1 MDVCESDGNS
11 PKASV
16 NGGRPPDVSLSDGS
30 SGGAGGELNASD
42 ILGKLGSDG
51 KSKSGILTVWKL
63 RLLDECAVS
72 CLLTEIPTLE
82 SMLDV
87 ETRVPSCG
95 RVGFGGLGVAVGMGR
110 SKKGVGS
117 GRAMGS
123 VLMRSSNAV
132 RSVCRGAL
140 CSPMGASP
148 SVSLINLSRSRLMSL
163 ATVPRSMADPPG

>member
-30 SGGAGGELNASD
+30 SGAAGGELNASD

-51 KSKSGILTVWKL
+51 KSKSGILTVWEL
-63 RLLDECAVS
+63 
-72 CLLTEIPTLE
+72 CLLAGIPTLE

-95 RVGFGGLGVAVGMGR
+95 RVGFGGLGVAVGIGR

-117 GRAMGS
+117 GRPMGS

-163 ATVPRSMADPPG
+163 ATVPRSIADPPG

>member
-30 SGGAGGELNASD
+30 SGAAGGELNASD

-51 KSKSGILTVWKL
+51 KSKSGILTVWEL
-63 RLLDECAVS
+63 RLLAG
-72 CLLTEIPTLE
+72 IPTLE

-117 GRAMGS
+117 GRPMGS

-140 CSPMGASP
+140 CSPIGASP

-163 ATVPRSMADPPG
+163 ATVPMSMADPPG

>member
-30 SGGAGGELNASD
+30 SGAAGGELNASD

-51 KSKSGILTVWKL
+51 KSKSGILTVWEL
-63 RLLDECAVS
+63 RLLAG
-72 CLLTEIPTLE
+72 IPTLE

-110 SKKGVGS
+110 LKKGVGS
-117 GRAMGS
+117 GRPMGS

-163 ATVPRSMADPPG
+163 ATVPRSIADPPG

>member
-16 NGGRPPDVSLSDGS
+16 NGGRLPDVSLSDGS
-30 SGGAGGELNASD
+30 SGAAGGELNASD

-51 KSKSGILTVWKL
+51 KSKSGILTVWEL
-63 RLLDECAVS
+63 RFLAG
-72 CLLTEIPTLE
+72 IPTLE

-117 GRAMGS
+117 GRPMGS

-163 ATVPRSMADPPG
+163 AAVPRSMADPPG

>member
-30 SGGAGGELNASD
+30 SGAAGGELNASD

-51 KSKSGILTVWKL
+51 KSKSGILTVWEL
-63 RLLDECAVS
+63 RLLAG
-72 CLLTEIPTLE
+72 IPTLE

-117 GRAMGS
+117 DRPMGS

-140 CSPMGASP
+140 CSPIGASP

-163 ATVPRSMADPPG
+163 ATVPMSMADPPG

>member
-51 KSKSGILTVWKL
+51 KSKSGILTVWEL
-63 RLLDECAVS
+63 RLLAG
-72 CLLTEIPTLE
+72 IPTLE

-117 GRAMGS
+117 GRPMGS

-163 ATVPRSMADPPG
+163 ATVPRSIADPPG

>member
-30 SGGAGGELNASD
+30 SGAAGGELNASD

-51 KSKSGILTVWKL
+51 KSKSGILTVWEL
-63 RLLDECAVS
+63 RLLAG
-72 CLLTEIPTLE
+72 IPTLE

-117 GRAMGS
+117 GRPMGS

-163 ATVPRSMADPPG
+163 AAVPMSMADPPG

>member
-30 SGGAGGELNASD
+30 SGAAGGELNASD

-51 KSKSGILTVWKL
+51 KSKSGILTVWEL
-63 RLLDECAVS
+63 RLLAG
-72 CLLTEIPTLE
+72 IPTLE

-95 RVGFGGLGVAVGMGR
+95 RVGFEGLGVAVGMGR

-117 GRAMGS
+117 GRPMGS

-163 ATVPRSMADPPG
+163 ATVPMSMADPPG

>member
-30 SGGAGGELNASD
+30 SGAAGGELNASD

-51 KSKSGILTVWKL
+51 KSKSGILTVWEL
-63 RLLDECAVS
+63 RFLAG
-72 CLLTEIPTLE
+72 IPTLE

-117 GRAMGS
+117 GRPMGS

-163 ATVPRSMADPPG
+163 AAVPRSMADPPG

>member
-30 SGGAGGELNASD
+30 SGAAGGELNASD

-51 KSKSGILTVWKL
+51 KSESGILTVWEL
-63 RLLDECAVS
+63 RLLAG
-72 CLLTEIPTLE
+72 IPTLE

-117 GRAMGS
+117 GRPMGS

-163 ATVPRSMADPPG
+163 AAVPRSMADPPG

>member
-30 SGGAGGELNASD
+30 SGAAGGELNASD

-51 KSKSGILTVWKL
+51 KSKSGILTVWEL
-63 RLLDECAVS
+63 RLLAG
-72 CLLTEIPTLE
+72 IPTLE

-95 RVGFGGLGVAVGMGR
+95 RVGFGGLGVAVGIGR

-117 GRAMGS
+117 GRPMGS

-163 ATVPRSMADPPG
+163 ATVPRSIADPPG

>member
-51 KSKSGILTVWKL
+51 KSKSGILTVWDL
-63 RLLDECAVS
+63 RLLVS
-72 CLLTEIPTLE
+72 CLLTGIPTLE

-117 GRAMGS
+117 GRPMGS

-140 CSPMGASP
+140 CSPIGASP

-163 ATVPRSMADPPG
+163 AAVPRSMADPPG

>member
-30 SGGAGGELNASD
+30 SGAAGGELNASD

-51 KSKSGILTVWKL
+51 KSKSGILTVWEL
-63 RLLDECAVS
+63 RLLAG
-72 CLLTEIPTLE
+72 IPTLE

-95 RVGFGGLGVAVGMGR
+95 RVGFGGLGVAVGIGR

-117 GRAMGS
+117 GRPMGS

-163 ATVPRSMADPPG
+163 AAVPRSMADPPG

>member
-11 PKASV
+11 LKASV

-30 SGGAGGELNASD
+30 SGAAGGELNASD

-51 KSKSGILTVWKL
+51 KSKSGILTVWEL
-63 RLLDECAVS
+63 RLLAG
-72 CLLTEIPTLE
+72 IPTLE

-95 RVGFGGLGVAVGMGR
+95 RVGFGGLGVAVGIGR

-117 GRAMGS
+117 GRPMGS

-140 CSPMGASP
+140 CSPIGASP

>member
-51 KSKSGILTVWKL
+51 KSKSGILTVSDL
-63 RLLDECAVS
+63 RLLVS
-72 CLLTEIPTLE
+72 CLLTGIPTLE

-117 GRAMGS
+117 GRPMGS

>member
-30 SGGAGGELNASD
+30 SGAAGGELNASD

-51 KSKSGILTVWKL
+51 KSKSGILTVWEL
-63 RLLDECAVS
+63 RLLAG
-72 CLLTEIPTLE
+72 IPTLE

-117 GRAMGS
+117 GRPMGS

-140 CSPMGASP
+140 CSPIGASP

>member
-16 NGGRPPDVSLSDGS
+16 NGGRLPDVSLSDGS
-30 SGGAGGELNASD
+30 SGAAGGELNVSD

-51 KSKSGILTVWKL
+51 KSKSGILTVWEL
-63 RLLDECAVS
+63 RLLAG
-72 CLLTEIPTLE
+72 IPTLE

-117 GRAMGS
+117 GRPMGS

-163 ATVPRSMADPPG
+163 ATVPMSMADPPG

>member
-30 SGGAGGELNASD
+30 SGAAGGELNASD

-51 KSKSGILTVWKL
+51 KSKSGILTVWEL
-63 RLLDECAVS
+63 RLLAG
-72 CLLTEIPTLE
+72 IPTLE

-117 GRAMGS
+117 GRPMGS

-163 ATVPRSMADPPG
+163 ATVPMSMADLPG

>member
-30 SGGAGGELNASD
+30 SGAAGGELNASD

-51 KSKSGILTVWKL
+51 KSKSGILTVWEL
-63 RLLDECAVS
+63 RLLAG
-72 CLLTEIPTLE
+72 IPTLE

-95 RVGFGGLGVAVGMGR
+95 RVGFEGLGVAVGMGR

-117 GRAMGS
+117 GRPMGS

-140 CSPMGASP
+140 CSPIGASP

-163 ATVPRSMADPPG
+163 ATVPMSMADPPG

>member
-30 SGGAGGELNASD
+30 SGAAGGELNASD

-51 KSKSGILTVWKL
+51 KSKSGILTVWEL
-63 RLLDECAVS
+63 RLLAG
-72 CLLTEIPTLE
+72 IPTLE

-117 GRAMGS
+117 GRPMGS

-140 CSPMGASP
+140 CSPIGASP

-163 ATVPRSMADPPG
+163 AAVPRSMADPPG

>member
-30 SGGAGGELNASD
+30 SGAAGGELNASD

-51 KSKSGILTVWKL
+51 KSKSGILTVWEL
-63 RLLDECAVS
+63 RLLAG
-72 CLLTEIPTLE
+72 IPTLE

-110 SKKGVGS
+110 SKKGGGS
-117 GRAMGS
+117 GRPMGS

-140 CSPMGASP
+140 CSPIGASP

-163 ATVPRSMADPPG
+163 AAVPRSMADPPG

>member
-30 SGGAGGELNASD
+30 SGAAGGELNASD

-51 KSKSGILTVWKL
+51 KSKSGILTVWEL
-63 RLLDECAVS
+63 RFLAG
-72 CLLTEIPTLE
+72 IPTLE

-117 GRAMGS
+117 GRPMGS

-140 CSPMGASP
+140 CSPIGASP

-163 ATVPRSMADPPG
+163 ATVPRSIADPPG

>member
-16 NGGRPPDVSLSDGS
+16 NGGRPPEVSLSDGS
-30 SGGAGGELNASD
+30 SGAAGGELNASD

-51 KSKSGILTVWKL
+51 KSESGILTVWEL
-63 RLLDECAVS
+63 RLLAG
-72 CLLTEIPTLE
+72 IPTLE

-117 GRAMGS
+117 DRPMGS

-140 CSPMGASP
+140 CSPIGASP

-163 ATVPRSMADPPG
+163 ATVPMSMADPPG

>member
-30 SGGAGGELNASD
+30 SGAAGGELNASD

-51 KSKSGILTVWKL
+51 KSKSGISTVWEL
-63 RLLDECAVS
+63 RLLAG
-72 CLLTEIPTLE
+72 IPTLE

-117 GRAMGS
+117 GRPMGS

>member
-30 SGGAGGELNASD
+30 SGAAGGELNASD

-51 KSKSGILTVWKL
+51 KSKSGILTVWEL
-63 RLLDECAVS
+63 RLLAG
-72 CLLTEIPTLE
+72 IPTLE

-110 SKKGVGS
+110 LKKGVGS
-117 GRAMGS
+117 GRPMGS
-123 VLMRSSNAV
+123 VFMRSSNAV

-163 ATVPRSMADPPG
+163 ATVPMSMADPPG

>member
-16 NGGRPPDVSLSDGS
+16 NGGRLPDVSLSDGS
-30 SGGAGGELNASD
+30 SGAAGGELNASD

-51 KSKSGILTVWKL
+51 KSKSGILTVWEL
-63 RLLDECAVS
+63 RLLAG
-72 CLLTEIPTLE
+72 IPTLE

-117 GRAMGS
+117 GRPMGS

>member
-30 SGGAGGELNASD
+30 SGAAGGELNASD

-51 KSKSGILTVWKL
+51 KSKSGILTVWEL
-63 RLLDECAVS
+63 RLLAG
-72 CLLTEIPTLE
+72 IPTLE

-95 RVGFGGLGVAVGMGR
+95 RVGFGGLGVAVGIGR

-117 GRAMGS
+117 GRPMGS

-140 CSPMGASP
+140 CSPIGASP

-163 ATVPRSMADPPG
+163 ATVPMSMADPPG

>member
-16 NGGRPPDVSLSDGS
+16 NGGRLPDVSLSDGS
-30 SGGAGGELNASD
+30 SGAAGGELNASD

-51 KSKSGILTVWKL
+51 KSKSGILTVWEL
-63 RLLDECAVS
+63 RLLAG
-72 CLLTEIPTLE
+72 IPTLE

-117 GRAMGS
+117 GRPMGS
-123 VLMRSSNAV
+123 VFMRSSNAV

-163 ATVPRSMADPPG
+163 ATVPMSMADPPG

>member
-30 SGGAGGELNASD
+30 SGAAGGELNASD

-51 KSKSGILTVWKL
+51 KSKSGILTVWEL
-63 RLLDECAVS
+63 RLLAG
-72 CLLTEIPTLE
+72 IPTLE

-117 GRAMGS
+117 GRPMGS

-140 CSPMGASP
+140 CSPIGASP

-163 ATVPRSMADPPG
+163 ATVPRSLADPPG

>member
-16 NGGRPPDVSLSDGS
+16 NGGRLPDVSLSDGS
-30 SGGAGGELNASD
+30 SGAAGGELNASD

-51 KSKSGILTVWKL
+51 KSKSGILTVWEL
-63 RLLDECAVS
+63 RLLAG
-72 CLLTEIPTLE
+72 IPTLE

-117 GRAMGS
+117 GRPMGS

-163 ATVPRSMADPPG
+163 ATVPMSMADPPG

>member
-16 NGGRPPDVSLSDGS
+16 NDGRPPDVSLSDGS
-30 SGGAGGELNASD
+30 SGAAGGELNASD

-51 KSKSGILTVWKL
+51 KSKSGILTVWEL
-63 RLLDECAVS
+63 RLLAG
-72 CLLTEIPTLE
+72 IPTLE

-117 GRAMGS
+117 GRPMGS

-140 CSPMGASP
+140 CSPIGASP

-163 ATVPRSMADPPG
+163 ATVPRSIADPPG

>member
-30 SGGAGGELNASD
+30 SGAAGGELNASD

-51 KSKSGILTVWKL
+51 KSESGILTVWEL
-63 RLLDECAVS
+63 RLLAG
-72 CLLTEIPTLE
+72 IPTLE

-117 GRAMGS
+117 GRPMGS

-140 CSPMGASP
+140 CSPIGASP

-163 ATVPRSMADPPG
+163 ATVPMSMADPPG

>member
-30 SGGAGGELNASD
+30 SGAAGGELNASD

-51 KSKSGILTVWKL
+51 KSKSGILTVWEL
-63 RLLDECAVS
+63 RLLAG
-72 CLLTEIPTLE
+72 IPTLE

-117 GRAMGS
+117 GRPMGS

-163 ATVPRSMADPPG
+163 AAVPRSMADPPG

>member
-16 NGGRPPDVSLSDGS
+16 NGGRPPEVSLSDGS
-30 SGGAGGELNASD
+30 SGAAGGELNASD

-51 KSKSGILTVWKL
+51 KSKSGILTVWEL
-63 RLLDECAVS
+63 RLLAG
-72 CLLTEIPTLE
+72 IPTLE

-117 GRAMGS
+117 DRPMGS

-140 CSPMGASP
+140 CSPIGASP

-163 ATVPRSMADPPG
+163 ATVPMSMADPPG

>member
-30 SGGAGGELNASD
+30 SGAAGGELNASD

-51 KSKSGILTVWKL
+51 KSKSGISTVWEL
-63 RLLDECAVS
+63 RLLAG
-72 CLLTEIPTLE
+72 IPTLE

-117 GRAMGS
+117 GRPMGS

-163 ATVPRSMADPPG
+163 AAVPRSMADPPG

>member
-30 SGGAGGELNASD
+30 SGAAGGELNASD

-51 KSKSGILTVWKL
+51 KSKSGILTVWEL
-63 RLLDECAVS
+63 RLLAG
-72 CLLTEIPTLE
+72 IPTLE

-95 RVGFGGLGVAVGMGR
+95 RVGFGGLGVAVGIGR

-117 GRAMGS
+117 GRPMGS

>member
-30 SGGAGGELNASD
+30 SGAAGGELNASD

-51 KSKSGILTVWKL
+51 KSESGILTVWEL
-63 RLLDECAVS
+63 RLLAG
-72 CLLTEIPTLE
+72 IPTLE

-117 GRAMGS
+117 GRPMGS

-163 ATVPRSMADPPG
+163 ATVPRSIADPPG

>member
-16 NGGRPPDVSLSDGS
+16 NGGRLPDVSLSDGS
-30 SGGAGGELNASD
+30 SGAAGGELNASD

-51 KSKSGILTVWKL
+51 KSKSGILTVWEL
-63 RLLDECAVS
+63 RLLAG
-72 CLLTEIPTLE
+72 IPTLE

-117 GRAMGS
+117 GRPMGS

-163 ATVPRSMADPPG
+163 ATVPRSIADPPG

>member
-16 NGGRPPDVSLSDGS
+16 NDGRPPDVSLSDGS
-30 SGGAGGELNASD
+30 SGAAGGELNASD

-51 KSKSGILTVWKL
+51 KSKSGILTVWEL
-63 RLLDECAVS
+63 RLLAG
-72 CLLTEIPTLE
+72 IPTLE

-117 GRAMGS
+117 GRPMGS

-163 ATVPRSMADPPG
+163 ATVPRSIADPPG

>member
-1 MDVCESDGNS
+1 MDVCESDGSS

-30 SGGAGGELNASD
+30 SGAAGGELNASD

-51 KSKSGILTVWKL
+51 KSKSGILTVWEL
-63 RLLDECAVS
+63 RLLAG
-72 CLLTEIPTLE
+72 IPTLE

-117 GRAMGS
+117 GRPMGS

-140 CSPMGASP
+140 CSPIGASP